1 MGADCFFRMG
11 ATHHVCQ
18 DYAAAGIANGL
29 TYAALSDG
37 CSSSP
42 DTDFGARFMVQA
54 FKTSVG
60 WDPSPTVIASRAARY
75 AEALDMPASC
85 LDATLLFGMM
95 GEQHAELWRAGD
107 GVVAWRRRNGT
118 WFFHQVAFGN
128 NAPRYMSYSL
138 SPDLEAQHA
147 ALSKTV
153 TVRVGAR
160 GPGSADTWDVAEDTR
175 PIMDLPSIE
184 CWYLQRNDTDLALMF
199 SDGIESFQ
207 DAQGC
212 PVPLEEVLN
221 ELTAIKGLHGQFL
234 ARRCGK
240 FISKTCAE
248 RGWTHADDFSAA
260 GIYLGEL
267 P

>member
-1 MGADCFFRMG
+1 MGADFFFRMG
-11 ATHHVCQ
+11 STHSICQ
-18 DYAAAGIANGL
+18 DYAAAGAANGL

-42 DTDFGARFMVQA
+42 DTDFGARFLVQA
-54 FKTSVG
+54 FKSSVG
-60 WDPSPTVIASRAARY
+60 WDPSATLIASRAARY
-75 AEALDMPASC
+75 AEALDLPARS

-118 WFFHQVAFGN
+118 WIFNQISFGA
-128 NAPRYMSYSL
+128 NAPKYLIYSL
-138 SPDLEAQHA
+138 SSALQAEHA
-147 ALSKTV
+147 ALSKTA
-153 TVRVGAR
+153 TVRIGAH
-160 GPGSADTWDVAEDTR
+160 GPGDSGAWDVAMETC
-175 PIMDLPSIE
+175 PVSDLPELE
-184 CWYLQRNDTDLALMF
+184 CWYIDRNDCDIVLMF

-207 DAQGC
+207 DASGA
-212 PVPLEEVLN
+212 PVPLEDVLN
-221 ELTAIKGLHGQFL
+221 ELLAFKNLQGQFL
-234 ARRCGK
+234 GRRCGK
-240 FISKTCAE
+240 FLSKTCVE